1 MPKCTL
7 VHFVY
12 IAKRITMSIAN
23 SNMIN
28 GVINIYKIKGFT
40 SHDVVAKLRGIM
52 KQKKIGHTGTLDPD
66 ATGVLPVCLGS
77 ATKLCD
83 MLTEKEKE
91 YIAKVQLGVITDTQ
105 DMTGMVLSEHEV
117 NATEEQVREAIQSF
131 VGQYEQIP
139 PMYSALK
146 VNGKKLYELA
156 REGKEV
162 ERKARPVTIHY
173 IEIMEMSLPQ
183 LTIKVG
189 CSKGTY
195 IRTLCHDLG
204 ERLGCGAAM
213 AALERTKS
221 GQFSLDSA
229 ITLAE
234 LEEKLNSSIE
244 NRAEIIESLV
254 IPVDKMF
261 SEHQELRVLPQWE
274 RLIQNG
280 NSFEEKNL
288 KKEFLQ
294 KDREDKSRY
303 RVYINEN
310 TFMGI
315 YEYRKSE
322 QKFYPVKMFLS

>member
-1 MPKCTL
+1 
-7 VHFVY
+7 
-12 IAKRITMSIAN
+12 
-23 SNMIN
+23 MIN

-52 KQKKIGHTGTLDPD
+52 RQKKIGHTGTLDPD

-83 MLTEKEKE
+83 MLTDKEKE

-105 DMTGMVLSEHEV
+105 DMTGTVLNEKEV
-117 NATEEQVREAIQSF
+117 NVTESQVREAIQSF
-131 VGQYEQIP
+131 VGPYEQIP

-183 LTIKVG
+183 ITIKVG

-204 ERLGCGAAM
+204 EKLGCGAAM

-221 GQFSLDSA
+221 GQFSLDTA

-234 LEEKLNSSIE
+234 LEEKLKASEEDREKIV
-244 NRAEIIESLV
+244 RSLV
-254 IPVDKMF
+254 IPVDNMF
-261 SEHQELRVLPQWE
+261 LEYQELRLIPQWE

-280 NSFEEKNL
+280 NSFDEKNL
-288 KKEFLQ
+288 RKEFLQ
-294 KDREDKSRY
+294 MNRADKSQY
-303 RVYINEN
+303 RVYIGEN
-310 TFMGI
+310 TFMGV
-315 YEYRKSE
+315 YEYRKNE
-322 QKFYPVKMFLS
+322 KKFYPVKMFIS

>member
-1 MPKCTL
+1 
-7 VHFVY
+7 
-12 IAKRITMSIAN
+12 MSAAN

-83 MLTEKEKE
+83 MLTDKDKE

-105 DMTGMVLSEHEV
+105 DMTGTVLKEKEV
-117 NATEEQVREAIQSF
+117 NVTESQVREAIQSF
-131 VGQYEQIP
+131 VGSYEQIP

-173 IEIMEMSLPQ
+173 IEVMEMSLPQ
-183 LTIKVG
+183 ITIKVG

-204 ERLGCGAAM
+204 EKLGCGAAM

-221 GQFSLDSA
+221 GQFSLDTA

-234 LEEKLNSSIE
+234 LEEKLKASE
-244 NRAEIIESLV
+244 EDREKMVQSLV
-254 IPVDKMF
+254 IPVDNMF
-261 SEHQELRVLPQWE
+261 LEYQELRVVPQWE

-280 NSFEEKNL
+280 NSFDEKNL
-288 KKEFLQ
+288 RKEFLQ
-294 KDREDKSRY
+294 MNRFDKSRY
-303 RVYINEN
+303 RVYIGEN
-310 TFMGI
+310 IFMGV
-315 YEYRKSE
+315 YEYRKNE
-322 QKFYPVKMFLS
+322 KKFYPVKMFIS